1 MKLHEKLYQLRKKK
15 GITQAELSEELN
27 VSRQSISNWEVGTVT
42 PTIKR
47 LQELSYLYNV
57 PLDYLLNEDK
67 EEYLPIEQLS
77 EAKNITTNLT
87 SDVIQRKYRLKWI
100 LAITIVIVVI
110 LVSFGLFMIIS
121 SVSNRNVNEEV
132 LLNEMKNENVDRSSK
147 NNFDFEDFE

>member
-1 MKLHEKLYQLRKKK
+1 M
-15 GITQAELSEELN
+15 
-27 VSRQSISNWEVGTVT
+27 
-42 PTIKR
+42 
-47 LQELSYLYNV
+47 

-77 EAKNITTNLT
+77 KAKNSTTNLT

-100 LAITIVIVVI
+100 FAITIVIVVI

>member
-47 LQELSYLYNV
+47 LQELSHLYNV

-67 EEYLPIEQLS
+67 EEYLPIS
-77 EAKNITTNLT
+77 EVKTSTTSLT
-87 SDVIQRKYRLKWI
+87 SDVTHRKYRLMCFHI
-100 LAITIVIVVI
+100 
-110 LVSFGLFMIIS
+110 
-121 SVSNRNVNEEV
+121 
-132 LLNEMKNENVDRSSK
+132 
-147 NNFDFEDFE
+147 